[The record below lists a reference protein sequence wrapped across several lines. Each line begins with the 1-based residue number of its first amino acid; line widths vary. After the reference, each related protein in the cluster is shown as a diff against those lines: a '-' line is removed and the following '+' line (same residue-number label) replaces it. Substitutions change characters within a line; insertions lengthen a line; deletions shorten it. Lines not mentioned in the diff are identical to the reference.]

1 MGQTVELPY
10 EVVTDIVVAEL
21 NDQLT
26 YHLNVIAGRS
36 EWPVDHR
43 DVKESYA
50 LVSAL
55 IKVLDEFEHGL

>member
-1 MGQTVELPY
+1 MGQTVKLPH
-10 EVVTDIVVAEL
+10 EVVNDIVVAEL

-26 YHLNVIAGRS
+26 YHLDVIAGRS
-36 EWPVDHR
+36 EWPVDYR
-43 DVKESYA
+43 DVRESYL